1 MPNHQTLCAIQF
13 FLIVLTILIIQKQQQ
28 AAHFHHI
35 SNQNRCKEEEAIYE
49 LELIAASLEHPH
61 TRQCWVEARNS
72 AWIDGVLDGSLL
84 QGKRLEK
91 IFRMT
96 RESFYKLHKF
106 LGTKL

>member
-1 MPNHQTLCAIQF
+1 MPNHQALYAIQF
-13 FLIVLTILIIQKQQQ
+13 FLITLIILIIQKRQE

-49 LELIAASLEHPH
+49 LELIAVSLEHPR
-61 TRQCWVEARNS
+61 TRRCWVEARNS

-84 QGKRLEK
+84 QGKRFEK

-96 RESFYKLHKF
+96 RESFYKLHNI